1 MVLKLKDA
9 ISVRKKNH
17 NKRILSCMQSIQ
29 NYVGKNKYLD
39 MDKAWE
45 TAVSYMKEEN
55 IWMGLNLVKKK
66 KRGV

>member
-1 MVLKLKDA
+1 
-9 ISVRKKNH
+9 
-17 NKRILSCMQSIQ
+17 MQSIQ